1 MSLACVC
8 LFLQVHSH
16 VDVFDF
22 SSNKWV
28 DQIKMPKEMAHSH
41 LGIASDGRY
50 IYIISG
56 QYGIQCSGPT
66 TASFS
71 LDTATKKWKPLP
83 PLPAPRCAIN
93 ICISTALTHL
103 LFVNVCCMLFFELQ
117 TNAVDATIVVVV
129 MWLLQLQLWQQIAI

>member
-56 QYGIQCSGPT
+56 QYGIQCS
-66 TASFS
+66 
-71 LDTATKKWKPLP
+71 
-83 PLPAPRCAIN
+83 
-93 ICISTALTHL
+93 
-103 LFVNVCCMLFFELQ
+103 V
-117 TNAVDATIVVVV
+117 
-129 MWLLQLQLWQQIAI
+129 